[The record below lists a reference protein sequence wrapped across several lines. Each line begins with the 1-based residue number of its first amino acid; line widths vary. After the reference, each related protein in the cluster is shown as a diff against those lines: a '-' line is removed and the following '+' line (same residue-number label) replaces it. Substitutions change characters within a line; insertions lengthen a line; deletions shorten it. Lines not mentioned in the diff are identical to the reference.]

1 MSEIGLKIQIG
12 DTNIELNGDA
22 EIVKDIFNDIRKNG
36 LGKIVELEKI
46 TNTHNEQELLDKKIK
61 TVEKESKEVTKTK
74 KTISK
79 KNQVKGSS
87 TNITATYQY
96 IENLPLS
103 QQQRADLKEYFKS
116 FQAKANYQKVVIIAN
131 WLRSNTDL
139 NSFDTNIIY
148 TLLRIVSEKASFN
161 IPQTLRDAKSKHQ
174 LITDADKKGYYRLT
188 PIGEDYI
195 ADIQRLGDGE

>member
-22 EIVKDIFNDIRKNG
+22 EIVKNIFNDIRENG

-46 TNTHNEQELLDKKIK
+46 TNTHNEQELLDKKIE
-61 TVEKESKEVTKTK
+61 TVEKESKEVPKTK

-79 KNQVKGSS
+79 KNQLKGSS

-96 IENLPLS
+96 IDDLPLS
-103 QQQRADLKEYFKS
+103 PQQRADLKEYFKS
-116 FQAKANYQKVVIIAN
+116 FQAKANYQKVVILAN
-131 WLRSNTDL
+131 WLRDNTDL

-174 LITDADKKGYYRLT
+174 LITDADEKGYYRLT

-195 ADIQRLGDGE
+195 ADIPRLGDGE